1 MKLQRYEFNLVVVG
15 YGESVDEAFNE
26 VLDSLK
32 EDPEAAITN
41 EVVYVVVNEEEQEE
55 TSETPT

>member
-26 VLDSLK
+26 ILNSLR
-32 EDPEAAITN
+32 EDPESAIIN
-41 EVVYVVVNEEEQEE
+41 EVVYVIVNEEDPED
-55 TSETPT
+55 ETPT

>member
-26 VLDSLK
+26 ILNSLK

-41 EVVYVVVNEEEQEE
+41 EVVYVIVNEEDQEE
-55 TSETPT
+55 TNETPT